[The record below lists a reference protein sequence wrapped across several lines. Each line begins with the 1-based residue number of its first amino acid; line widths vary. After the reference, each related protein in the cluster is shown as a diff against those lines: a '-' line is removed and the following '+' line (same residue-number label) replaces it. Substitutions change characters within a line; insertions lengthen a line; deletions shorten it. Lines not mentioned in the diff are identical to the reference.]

1 MLKRVKRLI
10 QFVWLLQSVVWLLA
24 IAGADEYLH
33 AFVAAQHTAW
43 VVGYALIAS
52 LSVFDCVLVF
62 VHWSI
67 GLLAEKFYGRRLV
80 RIVRN
85 LKPQDKYVL
94 SRFITE
100 RKREIY
106 LPAEDLSAEWL
117 AASKIIVRT
126 DTADERSKY
135 GYRLSIW
142 AWDYLVRNPNL
153 LA

>member
-1 MLKRVKRLI
+1 MLMAKRVV
-10 QFVWLLQSVVWLLA
+10 QFLWLLQSVIWLMA
-24 IAGADEYLH
+24 TVQVDENLME
-33 AFVAAQHTAW
+33 FVAEHHSLW
-43 VVGYALIAS
+43 VLCYGVIAS
-52 LSVFDCVLVF
+52 LAVFERVLAF
-62 VHWSI
+62 VHWCV

-80 RIVRN
+80 RIIRN

-126 DTADERSKY
+126 GSADEQSKT
-135 GYRLSIW
+135 GYKLSIW